1 MSSSNR
7 VAFVTGGAYGIGLA
21 TARCFAQHEYAVVI
35 ADIDTKRG
43 HQLETELREKSRE
56 ALFLQVNVRD
66 EAQVRSGIEQT
77 LATWGRLDALCNNAG
92 IEVYRLAD
100 EFTSEDWSA
109 MVDTDLRGPFLCSK
123 YAYPAL
129 CETRGCIINI
139 ASVQGIACEP
149 RSAVYAAAKAGLLA
163 LTRGMALDFASA
175 GVRVNA
181 ICPGAVETGMME
193 SYLTLQTNPSQVLE
207 SMAGSI
213 PLGRLGKPED
223 IARVVYFL
231 ASPDAAYIT
240 GATLVVDGG
249 LLAKLAI

>member
-7 VAFVTGGAYGIGLA
+7 VAFVTGGAYGIGRA
-21 TARCFAQHEYAVVI
+21 TARCFAQHEYAVMI
-35 ADIDTKRG
+35 ADIDTERARK
-43 HQLETELREKSRE
+43 LESELRAEGRE
-56 ALFLQVNVRD
+56 ALYLQVNVRD
-66 EAQVRSGIEQT
+66 EAQVRRGIEQT

-92 IEVYRLAD
+92 IEVYRRAE

-129 CETRGCIINI
+129 RKTRGCIINI

-181 ICPGAVETGMME
+181 ICPGAVLSGMME
-193 SYLTLQTNPSQVLE
+193 SHLALQTNPSQVLE
-207 SMAGSI
+207 GMARAI
-213 PLGRLGKPED
+213 PLGRLGEPED
-223 IARVVYFL
+223 IARAAYFL